1 MNSYSRVAKPFLG
14 MVKPIVLVLLLLL
27 CPSLQAQHFKFSVDT
42 ITVDTTNMTCDG
54 KFSFRLSFIAKRK
67 GNLYFLYKNQQM
79 GKVGKCPYNYLLSFN
94 EMGQISRFSLPDNI
108 RDNPA
113 LGQGLFVRNDSLILR
128 THGSFFTSVSHAK
141 WLKEQ
146 GYEDDEI
153 GMFDYYW
160 DRKASQW
167 VEIPFADDHVYEDK
181 QYKVS
186 VWTHGEWG
194 TYTRFLSKKTGKDYI
209 YRCTPTRVYKQKDG
223 YYLIGIDSIMRICD
237 PTEGQIYQE
246 EKYFDVDHKHLYTRP
261 AALVKASNHIYTSFM
276 LKKRLYF
283 IMESALG
290 ICIATYRDG
299 TISKVMDIDCNYTPY
314 VYQSY
319 MHDCDSPQD
328 HTILMLSDLKADKD
342 AILTVEG
349 TNIHLRYIAYK

>member
-1 MNSYSRVAKPFLG
+1 
-14 MVKPIVLVLLLLL
+14 MVKPIVLVILLLL
-27 CPSLQAQHFKFSVDT
+27 CQSMQAQHFKFSVDT
-42 ITVDTTNMTCDG
+42 IMVDTTNMTCDG

-67 GNLYFLYKNQQM
+67 GNLYCLYKNQQM
-79 GKVGKCPYNYLLSFN
+79 GKVGKCAYNHLL
-94 EMGQISRFSLPDNI
+94 MIDRDGLIKQVPLPVDI
-108 RDNPA
+108 RDGINV
-113 LGQGLFVRNDSLILR
+113 GEGLFVRNDSVILR
-128 THGSFFTSVSHAK
+128 RHRSYSTSIFTVQWEKEHGY
-141 WLKEQ
+141 
-146 GYEDDEI
+146 GDDEI
-153 GMFDYYW
+153 GMSDYYL
-160 DRKASQW
+160 DVRSSRW

-181 QYKVS
+181 QYKVL
-186 VWTHGEWG
+186 VWAHGEWG

-223 YYLIGIDSIMRICD
+223 YYLIGVDSIMRICD

-246 EKYFDVDHKHLYTRP
+246 EEYFDVDHKHLYTRP
-261 AALVKASNHIYTSFM
+261 AALINASNHIYTSFM
-276 LKKRLYF
+276 LKKQLYF

-319 MHDCDSPQD
+319 MHDCDSPKE
-328 HTILMLSDLKADKD
+328 HTLLLLTDRKAGKD

-349 TNIHLRYIAYK
+349 TNIYLRYITYK